1 MAEDRG
7 KTREVRRYKKLA
19 NEMQKRRRKVA
30 RSTEGTRNG
39 VKNVQKKATKSAQIK
54 YEETY
59 SEGCR
64 KDEQKARERRGRNG
78 KMARERSGK
87 KT

>member
-1 MAEDRG
+1 MC
-7 KTREVRRYKKLA
+7 KK
-19 NEMQKRRRKVA
+19 KV
-30 RSTEGTRNG
+30 
-39 VKNVQKKATKSAQIK
+39 TKSAQIK